1 MTMTLSSAAAYAS
14 ASLLAAIPTGDE
26 PRTPPPEATAQ
37 LEQIGRYFF
46 WFVTGALA
54 LAGVLAG
61 VYLAVAYHRHGE
73 LGEGEKRVAIVAIAA
88 VIVGTSGGW
97 ARLVL

>member
-1 MTMTLSSAAAYAS
+1 MTLTLPAATAYAT

-46 WFVTGALA
+46 WFVAAALSM
-54 LAGVLAG
+54 AGVLAG
-61 VYLAVAYHRHGE
+61 VYLAVAHHRNGQ
-73 LGEGEKRVAIVAIAA
+73 LGEVEKRVAIVAIAA

-97 ARLVL
+97 APLLF